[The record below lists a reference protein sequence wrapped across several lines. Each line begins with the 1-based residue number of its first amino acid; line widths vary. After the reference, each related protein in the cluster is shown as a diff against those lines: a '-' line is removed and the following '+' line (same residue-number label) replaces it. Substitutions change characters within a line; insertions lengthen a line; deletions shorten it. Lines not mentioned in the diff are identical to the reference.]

1 MGFAMNSVVNNVV
14 IEKSTI
20 FPLPVAAGRFTRPA
34 AIFTEIKTEVVRK
47 AIHFLI
53 ALSPGLAAINYP
65 LTVLALMA
73 GVLGYTFMEQ
83 LRLSGV
89 KIPVV
94 STLTAMAS
102 RPRDMGVFVL
112 GPVTLGIGALL
123 TLLLFPSPAA
133 CIGIYALAFG
143 DGFAGLVGKLFG
155 KIRPAFLFGKSLE
168 GSAAC
173 FAAILIT
180 SFLVSHSF
188 AVSFTA
194 ALVGTAVEA
203 LPLEDYDNISLPL
216 IVGVVANLLLG

>member
-1 MGFAMNSVVNNVV
+1 MEFAMNTVVDNVV
-14 IEKSTI
+14 IGKNSI
-20 FPLPVAAGRFTRPA
+20 FSMPLAIGHVSGPVA
-34 AIFTEIKTEVVRK
+34 IFAEAKTEVVRK
-47 AIHFLI
+47 VIHFSI
-53 ALSPGLAAINYP
+53 ALSPVMAAINYP
-65 LTVLALMA
+65 LTVIALMA
-73 GVLGYTFMEQ
+73 GVLGYTFMET

-102 RPRDMGVFVL
+102 RPRDIGVFVL

-143 DGFAGLVGKLFG
+143 DGLAGLVGKLFG
-155 KIRPAFLFGKSLE
+155 RIRPAFLFGKSLE

-173 FAAILIT
+173 FTATFISAY
-180 SFLVSHSF
+180 LVSHSY
-188 AVSFTA
+188 AVSTA
-194 ALVGTAVEA
+194 AAITAMVVEA

-216 IVGVVANLLLG
+216 IVGVVVQQFKM